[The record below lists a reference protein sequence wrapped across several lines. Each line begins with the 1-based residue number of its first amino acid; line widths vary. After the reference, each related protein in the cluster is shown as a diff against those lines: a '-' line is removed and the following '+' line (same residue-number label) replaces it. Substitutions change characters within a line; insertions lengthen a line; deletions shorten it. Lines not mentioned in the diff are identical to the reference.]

1 MRERRRNA
9 LVKQD
14 FDVLINVGEAPIY
27 MEKGV
32 ATPTPKSNHKWLGR
46 TCEGAYVFATKK

>member
-9 LVKQD
+9 LVEQD
-14 FDVLINVGEAPIY
+14 SDVLINVGEAPIY

-32 ATPTPKSNHKWLGR
+32 AAPTLESNYKWLGR
-46 TCEGAYVFATKK
+46 TREGAHVFATKK

>member
-46 TCEGAYVFATKK
+46 TCEGAYVFATKE